1 MATPSSLQIDMK
13 HTVYH
18 SLFFIIT
25 AIMTTVLLD
34 SCSDDGFYY
43 GKRGSYDQFSDSAAA
58 REYII
63 VLNEGNWQS
72 DNGKLSLIKDHKIF
86 NNWFRGVN
94 GFKIG
99 DTPED
104 IIYIPERDMVAVSVN
119 WSNIIYYM
127 DRDGKVLAQTEDIP
141 NCRAMCTD
149 GTYIYITSY
158 AHQTALG
165 ETYQRGY
172 VAKVRLSD
180 YKIIKTCEVGYE
192 PEGIAYYKGKLFV
205 ANTGGYAFAE
215 KHDYEHSVSVLDTAM
230 VVDTIVDI
238 RNSAGEF
245 VINLYGEMSQSGE
258 YLCINS
264 PGDYYDTP
272 PATVIFNCQ
281 DFSYKVFDSIPA
293 TYNTTL
299 LSGKFFVVGST
310 FSYYTGGYKYNIAT
324 IDPTTGLKYDNLY
337 ELPGGSM
344 ISTPLSIIETMQNP
358 YCVYQNPY
366 TGHLYIADADTY
378 ASDGH
383 IVELDEDGFEVGKR
397 MRCYINPG
405 HMIALPPRK

>member
-1 MATPSSLQIDMK
+1 MK
-13 HTVYH
+13 HTFFLPL
-18 SLFFIIT
+18 SLVM
-25 AIMTTVLLD
+25 AIMMATALLGA
-34 SCSDDGFYY
+34 CSDDGFYY
-43 GKRGSYDQFSDSAAA
+43 GKRGSYDQFTDSAAA

-94 GFKIG
+94 GFKVG

-104 IIYIPERDMVAVSVN
+104 IIYIPEKEMVAMSIN

-127 DRDGKVLAQTEDIP
+127 NRDGKVLAQTEDIP

-192 PEGIAYYKGKLFV
+192 PEGIAYYRGKLYV

-215 KHDYEHSVSVLDTAM
+215 SHEYEHSVSVLDTTM

-238 RNSAGEF
+238 RNNAGEF

-258 YLCINS
+258 YICINS

-272 PATVIFNCQ
+272 PSTVIFNCR
-281 DFSYKVFDSIPA
+281 DLSYKVFDSIPA

-299 LSGKFFVVGST
+299 QSGKFFVVGST
-310 FSYYTGGYKYNIAT
+310 FSYYTGGYSYNIAT
-324 IDPTTGLKYDNLY
+324 IDPATGLKYDNLY

-344 ISTPLSIIETMQNP
+344 VSTPLSIIESMQNP

-378 ASDGH
+378 ASDGY

>member
-1 MATPSSLQIDMK
+1 MRQAFL
-13 HTVYH
+13 
-18 SLFFIIT
+18 L
-25 AIMTTVLLD
+25 VLL
-34 SCSDDGFYY
+34 SVLLATACSDDGFYY
-43 GKRGSYDQFSDSAAA
+43 GKRGSYDKFTDSTAAT
-58 REYII
+58 EYII

-72 DNGKLSLIKDHKIF
+72 DNGKLSLIKDHRIF

-94 GFKIG
+94 GFKVG

-104 IIYIPERDMVAVSVN
+104 IIYIPDREMVALSVN

-127 DRDGKVLAQTEDIP
+127 NRDGKVLAQTEDIP

-149 GTYIYITSY
+149 GNYIYITSY
-158 AHQTALG
+158 AHRTTLG
-165 ETYQRGY
+165 ETYTGGY

-215 KHDYEHSVSVLDTAM
+215 DHEYEHSVTVLDTAM
-230 VVDTIVDI
+230 VVDTVVDI
-238 RNSAGEF
+238 RNSKGDF

-272 PATVIFNCQ
+272 PSTVIFNCQ
-281 DFSYKVFDSIPA
+281 DLSYIVFDSIPA

-310 FSYYTGGYKYNIAT
+310 FSYWTGAYKYNIAT
-324 IDPTTGLKYDNLY
+324 IDPVTGLKYDDLY

-344 ISTPLSIIETMQNP
+344 IDTPLSIIESMQNP

-378 ASDGH
+378 ASDGY
-383 IVELDEDGFEVGKR
+383 IVELDADGFEVGRR

-405 HMIALPPRK
+405 HMIALPPKK

>member
-1 MATPSSLQIDMK
+1 MK

-378 ASDGH
+378 ASDGY